1 MATRRIIIVNEY
13 LRLSQ
18 KVTKSLNKQVMS
30 SLNEYDL
37 SA

>member
-13 LRLSQ
+13 LRLYQ